1 MEIVRCANSH
11 FYDAEKYSSCPI
23 CAGESG
29 SKNNLMSDILD
40 TTYFADTTPN
50 PGPDSGNQIEEI
62 DRTMPISPISPVI
75 PQNYESPEIEDYGST
90 QPANVFDMGTTNA
103 NKGIFNP
110 VVGWLVC
117 IKGESRGADF
127 QIHSQYNYIGRAKH
141 MDICIP
147 TDPHISAEKAAVLAY
162 DNNDKTFFFSPGS
175 GHNLVRINGSVVM
188 SPVVLKA
195 YDVLTIGETQL
206 LFVPLCGDHFD
217 WNNQ

>member
-1 MEIVRCANSH
+1 
-11 FYDAEKYSSCPI
+11 
-23 CAGESG
+23 
-29 SKNNLMSDILD
+29 MSDVL
-40 TTYFADTTPN
+40 TTSYFEDDKTDIVGTTTPIDDIDRTV
-50 PGPDSGNQIEEI
+50 PIAPVSPVAPASYPDSG
-62 DRTMPISPISPVI
+62 
-75 PQNYESPEIEDYGST
+75 IEDYGST
-90 QPANVFDMGTTNA
+90 QPANVFGMDTANA
-103 NKGIFNP
+103 NKGVFNP

-117 IKGESRGADF
+117 IKGASRGADF

-162 DNNDKTFFFSPGS
+162 DNNDKTFFFAPGS
-175 GHNLVRINGSVVM
+175 GHNLVRVNGSVVM
-188 SPVVLKA
+188 TPVVLKE

>member
-1 MEIVRCANSH
+1 M
-11 FYDAEKYSSCPI
+11 D
-23 CAGESG
+23 
-29 SKNNLMSDILD
+29 
-40 TTYFADTTPN
+40 
-50 PGPDSGNQIEEI
+50 
-62 DRTMPISPISPVI
+62 
-75 PQNYESPEIEDYGST
+75 
-90 QPANVFDMGTTNA
+90 TTNA
-103 NKGIFNP
+103 NKGVFNP

-117 IKGESRGADF
+117 IKGASRGADF

-162 DNNDKTFFFSPGS
+162 DNNDKTFFFAPGS
-175 GHNLVRINGSVVM
+175 GHNLVRVNGSVVM
-188 SPVVLKA
+188 TPVVLKE

>member
-23 CAGESG
+23 CAGENAAARDPMADVLS
-29 SKNNLMSDILD
+29 
-40 TTYFADTTPN
+40 TTYFADNAADIGVTTPI
-50 PGPDSGNQIEEI
+50 DDIEP
-62 DRTMPISPISPVI
+62 TMPMSPVSPVM
-75 PQNYESPEIEDYGST
+75 PQTYSNPKIEDYGST
-90 QPANVFDMGTTNA
+90 QPANVFVVDAATA
-103 NKGIFNP
+103 NKGVFNP

-117 IKGESRGADF
+117 IKGASRGADF

-162 DNNDKTFFFSPGS
+162 DNNDKAFFFAPGS
-175 GHNLVRINGSVVM
+175 GHNLVRVNGSVVM
-188 SPVVLKA
+188 SPVTLKA
-195 YDVLTIGETQL
+195 HDVLTIGETQL
-206 LFVPLCGDHFD
+206 LFVPLCGDDFD

>member
-23 CAGESG
+23 CAEKNGG
-29 SKNNLMSDILD
+29 SKETASDIL
-40 TTYFADTTPN
+40 TTSYFADNSFGDNIGTTTAV
-50 PGPDSGNQIEEI
+50 DDF
-62 DRTMPISPISPVI
+62 DRTMPISPITTAASAGNPNAKI
-75 PQNYESPEIEDYGST
+75 DDYGST
-90 QPANVFDMGTTNA
+90 QPADVFVVDPA
-103 NKGIFNP
+103 SDNKGVFNP

-117 IKGESRGADF
+117 IQGASRGADF

-162 DNNDKTFFFSPGS
+162 DNTEKTFFFSPGS
-175 GHNLVRINGSVVM
+175 GHNLVRVNGSVVM
-188 SPVVLKA
+188 APVVLKA
-195 YDVLTIGETQL
+195 YDVLTIGKTQL

-217 WNNQ
+217 WNNL

>member
-1 MEIVRCANSH
+1 MEIVRCPNSH
-11 FYDAEKYSSCPI
+11 FYDAEKNASCPV
-23 CAGESG
+23 CAA
-29 SKNNLMSDILD
+29 KNKGGKDLMSDVLE
-40 TTYFADTTPN
+40 TSYFKDDN
-50 PGPDSGNQIEEI
+50 IKEVIEEI
-62 DRTMPISPISPVI
+62 DRTVPSSMGY
-75 PQNYESPEIEDYGST
+75 QESGIDGYGPT
-90 QPANVFDMGTTNA
+90 QPSNVFETDTANT
-103 NKGIFNP
+103 NKGVFNP

-117 IKGESRGADF
+117 IKGASRGADF

-162 DNNDKTFFFSPGS
+162 DNNDKTFFFAPGS
-175 GHNLVRINGSVVM
+175 GHNLVRVNGSVVM
-188 SPVVLKA
+188 TPVVLKA

>member
-1 MEIVRCANSH
+1 MEIVRCPNSH
-11 FYDAEKYSSCPI
+11 FYDAEKNATCPI
-23 CAGESG
+23 CAG
-29 SKNNLMSDILD
+29 KNGGGKDLMSDVL
-40 TTYFADTTPN
+40 TTSFFKDDKTDIAGTTTPI
-50 PGPDSGNQIEEI
+50 DDI
-62 DRTMPISPISPVI
+62 DRTVPIAPISPVA
-75 PQNYESPEIEDYGST
+75 PASYPDSGIEDYGST
-90 QPANVFDMGTTNA
+90 QPANVFGTDTANA
-103 NKGIFNP
+103 NKGVFNP

-117 IKGESRGADF
+117 IKGASRGADF

-162 DNNDKTFFFSPGS
+162 DNNDKTFFFAPGS
-175 GHNLVRINGSVVM
+175 GHNLVRVHGSVVM
-188 SPVVLKA
+188 TPVVLKE

>member
-23 CAGESG
+23 CAGENG
-29 SKNNLMSDILD
+29 GKKDIMPEIID
-40 TTYFADTTPN
+40 TTYFADPVPVTI
-50 PGPDSGNQIEEI
+50 PDNNSKIDDI
-62 DRTMPISPISPVI
+62 DRTMPISPISPVT
-75 PQNYESPEIEDYGST
+75 PSNYTGPEIEDYGST
-90 QPANVFDMGTTNA
+90 QPANVFDMDTA
-103 NKGIFNP
+103 SPNKGIFNP

-117 IKGESRGADF
+117 IKGASRGADF